1 MSLNVGMKSLSTE
14 QNVFYPGNNDFTN
27 YKMDYDSLSTGFDMS
42 LNRRWQ
48 PNFAIISL
56 TGGVGTVLN
65 KSFYDSGI
73 FYPADLTVR
82 TANEK
87 WGLANTVYSAVSFD
101 DRDLAYDASKGWFAS
116 EKISWTGLIPTVEN
130 QFFFRSDTK
139 VEGYLTLLN
148 KKVTDIWNLKFVL
161 FGYSSFSFL
170 LPVGQNEIAPS
181 NKLYIDGMFVGR
193 GWGNLMAEKG
203 QALWSN
209 SFEFR
214 FPVVTGFL
222 ALDAFYD
229 VAILKN
235 TIQDMSTISLNDAY
249 FSVGG
254 GLRLTVPQFPLK
266 FLVAAPH
273 TIRDGKFEWKNGT
286 KNPFEF
292 VLSFNL
298 VNR

>member
-14 QNVFYPGNNDFTN
+14 QNVFYPGNNDLRTTKWTMTVFLQVFICPQQ
-27 YKMDYDSLSTGFDMS
+27 KMAAE
-42 LNRRWQ
+42 
-48 PNFAIISL
+48 FAIISL

-181 NKLYIDGMFVGR
+181 NKLYIARNVC
-193 GWGNLMAEKG
+193 WK
-203 QALWSN
+203 
-209 SFEFR
+209 
-214 FPVVTGFL
+214 
-222 ALDAFYD
+222 
-229 VAILKN
+229 
-235 TIQDMSTISLNDAY
+235 
-249 FSVGG
+249 
-254 GLRLTVPQFPLK
+254 RL
-266 FLVAAPH
+266 
-273 TIRDGKFEWKNGT
+273 G
-286 KNPFEF
+286 
-292 VLSFNL
+292 
-298 VNR
+298 